1 MKKNILRYLIIIFT
15 ITLLVSC
22 SSNKSEISKT
32 EKEKIKETID
42 LVLAYDK
49 GYDEKVSKHI
59 SEKNFYICNYVE
71 FYSLYIGELELKEY
85 NSEMLNIS
93 KDKDGLYKAALV
105 LNMRAEALEVHEGE
119 EEGSDEAIGENVP
132 VEVILSLEKENYYIK
147 SFTEYENL
155 EKAKELSEMF
165 R

>member
-1 MKKNILRYLIIIFT
+1 
-15 ITLLVSC
+15 
-22 SSNKSEISKT
+22 
-32 EKEKIKETID
+32 
-42 LVLAYDK
+42 
-49 GYDEKVSKHI
+49 
-59 SEKNFYICNYVE
+59 
-71 FYSLYIGELELKEY
+71 
-85 NSEMLNIS
+85 
-93 KDKDGLYKAALV
+93 

>member
-22 SSNKSEISKT
+22 SSNKSELSKT

-42 LVLAYDK
+42 LVLSYDK

>member
-1 MKKNILRYLIIIFT
+1 MKKSILKLLMIIFT
-15 ITLLVSC
+15 MILFISC
-22 SSNKSEISKT
+22 SNSKSEISKA

-42 LVLAYDK
+42 LVLSYDK

-59 SEKNFYICNYVE
+59 SGKNFYICNYVE